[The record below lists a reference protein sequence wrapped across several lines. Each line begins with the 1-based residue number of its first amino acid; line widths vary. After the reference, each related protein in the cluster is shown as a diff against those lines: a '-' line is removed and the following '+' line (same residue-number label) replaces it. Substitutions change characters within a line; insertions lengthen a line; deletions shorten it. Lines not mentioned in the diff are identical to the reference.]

1 MADTLIDPSLDTVS
15 SLRSAPLGPY
25 WSDESTAV
33 VIYADGALDITFSRT
48 TDKGAT
54 WAKTEILI
62 GSTVQI
68 ACWYD
73 KETPGNTGTL
83 LHIVWVDAISGQNI
97 YYQTLD
103 VATGNLGTRRIIDD
117 TISVGGN
124 NEHRIAI
131 TQAVNGNLIVAF
143 STNTDIECY
152 RSTDSGVNWTSRADV
167 FETASENDWCLLFP
181 ADVDA
186 GDVAAIFW
194 DRSANTI
201 SLKMYDDSA
210 NSWTEINIDT
220 DSVASPDHMH
230 MDGSL
235 RLSDKHIL
243 LAAHSSFDNTTD
255 DLRTYDLTVD
265 SIASPTV
272 TDKTNVFTNQVE
284 SGQVSV
290 FINQQNNNVYIAYI
304 KGGTWQD
311 TTDVVF
317 HKSTD
322 GMAVWGTEQVYSEA
336 TADDIRTV
344 SAGRTVGNDGG
355 RYQPAFYNDDLRDLF
370 VNEVNDVEIAA
381 AAAPTFRPH
390 IMSY

>member
-1 MADTLIDPSLDTVS
+1 MADTLIFGTLDTVS
-15 SLRSAPLGPY
+15 AIRAVPLGPY

-33 VIYADGALDITFSRT
+33 VIFGDGALDISFART

-54 WAKTEILI
+54 WAITEILT

-143 STNTDIECY
+143 TTNTDVECY

-167 FETASENDWCLLFP
+167 YETATEHDWCLLFP

-194 DRSANTI
+194 DKSANTI

-290 FINQQNNNVYIAYI
+290 FINQQNNNVYVAYI
-304 KGGTWQD
+304 KGGTWQS

-370 VNEVNDVEIAA
+370 VNEVNDVEVAA